1 MENQVCKVLGDNI
14 KKFRKIKGI
23 TQNELAEQAGMEV
36 KSLSLIETGKGFV
49 SAKTLE
55 KLSAILKVSYS
66 DLFSSQNSGDNK
78 KIYSEILSNLDLV
91 KNDNLK
97 LNTVSIV
104 LKSLL

>member
-14 KKFRKIKGI
+14 KKYRKIKGI

-55 KLSAILKVSYS
+55 KLSAILNVSYS
-66 DLFSSQNSGDNK
+66 DLFNSQNCADNE
-78 KIYSEILSNLDLV
+78 KIYSEILTNLDLI
-91 KNDNLK
+91 KNNNLK